1 VKVYVDADE
10 LYPLYSV
17 SETPFGLTDEVEVDE
32 KTFKRW
38 TKAYATFHAVQDE
51 VGAAVESA
59 KRAVTG

>member
-17 SETPFGLTDEVEVDE
+17 SETRFGLTDEVEVDE

-38 TKAYATFHAVQDE
+38 TKAYDTFYAVQDE
-51 VGAAVESA
+51 VKAAVVA
-59 KRAVTG
+59 ARHAVTG